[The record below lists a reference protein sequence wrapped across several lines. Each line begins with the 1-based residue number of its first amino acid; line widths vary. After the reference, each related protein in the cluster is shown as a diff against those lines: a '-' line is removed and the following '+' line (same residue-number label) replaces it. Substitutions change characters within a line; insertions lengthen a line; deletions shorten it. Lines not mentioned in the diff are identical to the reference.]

1 MNVQRQK
8 GEERVVVVPEN
19 NKLQDDLLPEV
30 ELGVTP
36 CKLTDNV
43 RVDLY
48 RLDDAFVLFL
58 VKNGNIT
65 DSENNDVQMMTTA
78 KFPKFC
84 QGIRD
89 AFRTYNLE
97 QHADLQV

>member
-1 MNVQRQK
+1 MVA
-8 GEERVVVVPEN
+8 PES
-19 NKLQDDLLPEV
+19 NKLHDDLLPEV

-48 RLDDAFVLFL
+48 RLDDEFVLFL
-58 VKNGNIT
+58 VRNGHIA

-89 AFRTYNLE
+89 AFRTYNMEL
-97 QHADLQV
+97 HANV

>member
-1 MNVQRQK
+1 MAA
-8 GEERVVVVPEN
+8 PES

-30 ELGVTP
+30 ELCVTT

-48 RLDDAFVLFL
+48 RLDDAFVSFL
-58 VKNGNIT
+58 VRNGHLS

-78 KFPKFC
+78 KYPKFC

-89 AFRTYNLE
+89 AFRTYNME
-97 QHADLQV
+97 QHADLQVQM